1 MESLKQSAKYKE
13 EKKIEKA
20 KIKKETTIKKKIASD
35 KAKQK
40 QKISKKVVSTTKKKT
55 KTRWQIVKELD
66 AIFSKF
72 IRLRDADN
80 KWMCIC
86 ITCWEILHWK
96 KIQCWH
102 FISRGN
108 YKYRRDENNCFP
120 QCVACNIYKSW
131 NYISYT
137 LKMIKMLWEDVVKEM
152 QEDKELVKIST
163 TELREKIEFYKE
175 KVGELLWK
183 DISLL
188 NII

>member
-1 MESLKQSAKYKE
+1 MESLETNKQYKE
-13 EKKIEKA
+13 QKKLNKV
-20 KIKKETTIKKKIASD
+20 KPKPKPIKRTAIKLKPKT
-35 KAKQK
+35 
-40 QKISKKVVSTTKKKT
+40 ISKTKVVKKKT

-102 FISRGN
+102 FLSRSN

-120 QCVACNIYKSW
+120 QDVACNIYKSW
-131 NYISYT
+131 NYIAYT
-137 LKMIKMLWEDVVKEM
+137 LKMIKMFWEDRVKEM

-163 TELREKIEFYKE
+163 PELREKIEYYKE
-175 KVGELLWK
+175 KVNALLLIK
-183 DISLL
+183 D
-188 NII
+188 NVK